1 MSVTPL
7 GTTPCPRLGHTF
19 IMVDQKAIV
28 FGGLSN
34 EAEDPKSTNIPKY
47 LNDIFYIE
55 VKEGTTLNWTT
66 PSITGHP
73 PTPRESHTAVTYLG
87 KKGDEKK
94 MVVYGGMN
102 GKRLGDCFILD
113 ISTWTWTQ
121 LMFKRPVP
129 VARSL
134 HTASLIG
141 SYMYVFGGWCPK
153 KGCEE
158 DIPKDV
164 SKMET
169 VWECT
174 NTISR
179 LNLESLTWETIVCN
193 LDRNSPLPKPRAGHS
208 AAVVDTRVYIWSGRD
223 GFNRGWDEQ
232 QVCCDDLWYLET
244 EIPPAPSRVQLVRAG
259 TNTLEVSWGYVSSAD
274 EYLLQIQLYQVKKTS
289 ETPTQAPQVPEG
301 QPNPTEWYNVDQV
314 KKTSMSVSKYK
325 VPDSGKDN
333 LIELQVGTAYKF
345 RVAAMNSCGRGPFS
359 EMTAFKTCLPGF
371 PGAPSTIRI
380 TKVSEGAQLSWEPP
394 ANSTGDIMEY
404 TVYLAVKPSSVS
416 QQTNQLTFARVYVG
430 PRATCVVSQ
439 GNLVNAHV
447 DTSSKPAIL
456 FRIAAKN
463 EKGYGPATQVRWLQE
478 NAPKRPAV
486 NQGEEAKKTKTS

>member
-1 MSVTPL
+1 
-7 GTTPCPRLGHTF
+7 
-19 IMVDQKAIV
+19 MVDQKAIV

-47 LNDIFYIE
+47 LNDLFYIE

-73 PTPRESHTAVTYLG
+73 PIPRESHTAVTYLG

-121 LMFKRPVP
+121 IMFKRPAP

-164 SKMET
+164 SKMES

-193 LDRNSPLPKPRAGHS
+193 KDGNSPLPKPRAGHS

-232 QVCCDDLWYLET
+232 QVCCDDLWYLIRPR
-244 EIPPAPSRVQLVRAG
+244 IPPAPSRVQLVRAG
-259 TNTLEVSWGYVSSAD
+259 TNTLEVSWGYVSSA
-274 EYLLQIQLYQVKKTS
+274 
-289 ETPTQAPQVPEG
+289 
-301 QPNPTEWYNVDQV
+301 
-314 KKTSMSVSKYK
+314 
-325 VPDSGKDN
+325 
-333 LIELQVGTAYKF
+333 
-345 RVAAMNSCGRGPFS
+345 R
-359 EMTAFKTCLPGF
+359 
-371 PGAPSTIRI
+371 
-380 TKVSEGAQLSWEPP
+380 
-394 ANSTGDIMEY
+394 
-404 TVYLAVKPSSVS
+404 
-416 QQTNQLTFARVYVG
+416 
-430 PRATCVVSQ
+430 
-439 GNLVNAHV
+439 
-447 DTSSKPAIL
+447 
-456 FRIAAKN
+456 
-463 EKGYGPATQVRWLQE
+463 
-478 NAPKRPAV
+478 
-486 NQGEEAKKTKTS
+486 

>member
-1 MSVTPL
+1 MTEL
-7 GTTPCPRLGHTF
+7 T
-19 IMVDQKAIV
+19 V
-28 FGGLSN
+28 FDF
-34 EAEDPKSTNIPKY
+34 A
-47 LNDIFYIE
+47 
-55 VKEGTTLNWTT
+55 
-66 PSITGHP
+66 
-73 PTPRESHTAVTYLG
+73 G

-94 MVVYGGMN
+94 MIVYGGMN
-102 GKRLGDCFILD
+102 GKRLGDCLMLD
-113 ISTWTWTQ
+113 VSNWTWTQ
-121 LMFKRPVP
+121 LVFKGITPNP
-129 VARSL
+129 RSL
-134 HTASLIG
+134 HSSSLIG
-141 SYMYVFGGWCPK
+141 CYMYVFGGWCPK
-153 KGCEE
+153 KGFEE
-158 DIPKDV
+158 EVPKDV
-164 SKMET
+164 AKMES

-179 LNLESLTWETIVCN
+179 LNLDTMTWERIVCN
-193 LDRNSPLPKPRAGHS
+193 QDGISPLPKPRAGHC

-244 EIPPAPSRVQLVRAG
+244 DIPPAPSRVQLVRAG

-289 ETPTQAPQVPEG
+289 ESHPQTPEAG
-301 QPNPTEWYNVDQV
+301 QPNPIEWYNVDQV

-325 VPDSGKDN
+325 VQTTDEESEMKFN

-345 RVAAMNSCGRGPFS
+345 RVAAINSCGRGPFS

-380 TKVSEGAQLSWEPP
+380 TKVTEGAQLSWEPP
-394 ANSTGDIMEY
+394 ANSTGDILEY

-430 PRATCVVSQ
+430 ARAMCVVSQ

-478 NAPKRPAV
+478 NAPKRPAT
-486 NQGEEAKKTKTS
+486 NQGDEAKKHKNS